1 MTPSGPLRWSC
12 PGPSRSRRRAAA
24 APEPRPDELDN
35 FEFYDPALLT
45 RRCPGVDER
54 SSTLH
59 WLENELKGV
68 GVAERVP
75 SQPLEPPA

>member
-1 MTPSGPLRWSC
+1 
-12 PGPSRSRRRAAA
+12 
-24 APEPRPDELDN
+24 DELDN

-68 GVAERVP
+68 GGAERVP